1 MDFLNSFMRLLKSK
15 VKTYFVKELDKK
27 EDFNIVELT
36 QIQWDISVSTNRSPG
51 HNPQMQL
58 ITFIIYQYKTG

>member
-1 MDFLNSFMRLLKSK
+1 MALLGFVDFLNSFMRLLKSK

-36 QIQWDISVSTNRSPG
+36 QIQWNISVSTNR
-51 HNPQMQL
+51 
-58 ITFIIYQYKTG
+58 